1 MRVIIGLSGVKT
13 SGKSTAAD
21 MIKEL
26 IPTAQEA
33 ALADKLKNTSSEVF
47 GVPREYFD
55 KQDLKE
61 LAFSDGAKELTS
73 DAIDAILRSFGI
85 VMSKKQIE
93 LTYNII
99 GMKLETPRKIAQI
112 VGTEVL
118 RAAGDEDI
126 HCKNVKLND
135 GVTVISDLR
144 FPNEF
149 NYFSDLSSTDNQI
162 IFVPLYIQRDEA
174 EQYVTEDSHPSEKC
188 VFEFSGNCQKI
199 NNNGSL
205 EDTRKQIVNVLN
217 ERGLLSET
225 RNRA

>member
-1 MRVIIGLSGVKT
+1 MRTIIGLAGVKT
-13 SGKSTAAD
+13 SGKSTAAN

-26 IPTAQEA
+26 VEGAQEA
-33 ALADKLKNTSSEVF
+33 ALADKLKNTCAEVF
-47 GVPREYFD
+47 EVPREYFD
-55 KQDLKE
+55 RQDLKE
-61 LAFSDGAKELTS
+61 VPFEDGPKTLTNTK
-73 DAIDAILRSFGI
+73 IGAILESFGV
-85 VMSKKQIE
+85 VMTRREIDS
-93 LTYNII
+93 TYECI
-99 GMKLETPRKIAQI
+99 GMELETPRKIAQI

-126 HCKNVKLND
+126 HCKNVKLTD

-149 NYFSDLSSTDNQI
+149 NYFEEMSSIDNQFM
-162 IFVPLYIQRDEA
+162 FVPLYIQRDEA

-188 VFEFSGNCQKI
+188 VFEFSGKCEKI

-205 EDTRKQIVNVLN
+205 EDTRKQIVDVLS
-217 ERGLLSET
+217 RTGLLSQT